1 MKSKKRS
8 LLWAVI
14 LFLVFAV
21 ASPASMTQVQAKKA
35 VKAKSVTLNRKN
47 VTLEKG
53 KKLKLKATVKP
64 KKATQKKIVWSSGNK
79 KVATVSSK
87 GVVKA
92 KKKGTAKITAKI
104 KGTKK
109 KAVCKVKVKEP
120 AKKPANNNNNNNNS
134 NNSNNNN
141 SNNNNNNNT
150 PETPAV
156 KPVTQVTLNKTE
168 LELYFTSAPEQLT
181 AEVFPADATN
191 KAVTWK
197 SSDETV
203 AKVSDTGLVT
213 PGTKEG
219 TAVITVRTVNGGF
232 EASCKVTISDGI
244 QVISIQELLDLLKG
258 DKIYKVIHL
267 KLDEKTEVP
276 VNAPEN
282 AEKWE
287 DTVFQIDAP
296 KATVKN
302 YLKFGQVKIL
312 RIAADTY
319 EEHAENKILVQAP
332 ESHIVI
338 EEGAKADIQIDA
350 KAKEA
355 QIDNNGEISS
365 LAVDT
370 EGRISLQGT
379 SNQEKIPVLLNEAAI
394 ISTTKRLEVTAN
406 KKASLILKAGSEGTE
421 VNTESEENIP
431 SVSGLGTITANIKSG
446 DAIDEKTIVADKT
459 IEDVGAVKIS
469 ALKGTVADSQGE
481 VLGGVKVY
489 LTAYRKDFNI
499 GDFAPTDAVKSAATD
514 ADGNYVLGNVEAGN
528 YYLVLRKGGY
538 YDTVQIC
545 TLNNIEGEV
554 TNERHILRSKSEA
567 VESGSVSGK
576 IVDSVNGSEIS
587 NLTVRIREGQ
597 NNLTGEEATDSVLTD
612 ENGNY
617 RIENLTPGVYT
628 IQVVDLRGES
638 VKYISA
644 SFNVYIESGKESTNK
659 GTGLSPVIAS
669 EQVRFV
675 LTWGNEESG
684 APSDLDSHLI
694 GPKVDQGQF
703 HTYYSNDVYEENG
716 EKYADLDLDDTE
728 WEGPE
733 TTTIYQKTSGV
744 YYFMIH
750 NFSDKDDTESNTL
763 AGSQAKVEVYSGN
776 RLINTFHVPNQ
787 EGTLWNVCSYDSVS
801 GMVTPI
807 NEMSYESDADSVG
820 EKLIYGDLK
829 LTGIRTN
836 DFVKKAEIAGNQITL
851 SVPSKDSEYLQQH
864 LNDIIP
870 QIKLFGATYRT
881 EWDEDNDEYYLTIS
895 DGKGLQRQYR
905 IGFKIDYGR
914 KYVNGLATDENLR
927 DYDIYEYDSEAYI
940 DLRLK
945 KVDLSLEELKKLIK
959 PELEEGVTFEIVDGE
974 KYDYEYA
981 MILTDTADGS
991 TRVYGLY
998 LMHDRSA
1005 FQIENIYSY
1014 DERVSHTEFS
1024 DALYEI
1030 TIYGT
1035 ADSLEDIKDCFEI
1048 EVGEDVEENTGIIWD
1063 EERGNYVITIKGGG
1077 DQQTYNVYYRFDYG
1091 KLRIEDIGSKDA
1103 DIIWLSYMEYD
1114 TIHLCTQDRPLSEEL
1129 FNQYLEV
1136 YFDEDT
1142 ITGRLQKQE
1151 DGSYVYVITDSET
1164 GKSRTYAIDTSIQYS
1179 DEFEIDYIEDTKGDL
1194 YNYSI
1199 YSNSVDLYGRKENW
1213 SEVQENLIFHF
1224 GAVVKSSRFVTD
1236 EEGNI
1241 TLELTN
1247 EYGAVRTYQ
1256 IYYDYGEE

>member
-1 MKSKKRS
+1 MVLVCKGKHFSPAASSDGICSNYSGKRKEHEKMKSKKRS

-92 KKKGTAKITAKI
+92 KKKGTAKIIAKI

-120 AKKPANNNNNNNNS
+120 AKKPANNNNSNNNNSNNNNS

-141 SNNNNNNNT
+141 NNNNNNT
-150 PETPAV
+150 PETPTV

-168 LELYFTSAPEQLT
+168 LELYLTSAPEQLT
-181 AEVFPADATN
+181 AEVLPADATN

-244 QVISIQELLDLLKG
+244 QVTSIQELLDLLKG
-258 DKIYKVIHL
+258 DKVYKVIHL

-628 IQVVDLRGES
+628 I
-638 VKYISA
+638 
-644 SFNVYIESGKESTNK
+644 
-659 GTGLSPVIAS
+659 
-669 EQVRFV
+669 
-675 LTWGNEESG
+675 
-684 APSDLDSHLI
+684 
-694 GPKVDQGQF
+694 
-703 HTYYSNDVYEENG
+703 
-716 EKYADLDLDDTE
+716 
-728 WEGPE
+728 
-733 TTTIYQKTSGV
+733 
-744 YYFMIH
+744 
-750 NFSDKDDTESNTL
+750 
-763 AGSQAKVEVYSGN
+763 
-776 RLINTFHVPNQ
+776 
-787 EGTLWNVCSYDSVS
+787 
-801 GMVTPI
+801 
-807 NEMSYESDADSVG
+807 
-820 EKLIYGDLK
+820 
-829 LTGIRTN
+829 
-836 DFVKKAEIAGNQITL
+836 
-851 SVPSKDSEYLQQH
+851 
-864 LNDIIP
+864 
-870 QIKLFGATYRT
+870 
-881 EWDEDNDEYYLTIS
+881 
-895 DGKGLQRQYR
+895 
-905 IGFKIDYGR
+905 
-914 KYVNGLATDENLR
+914 
-927 DYDIYEYDSEAYI
+927 
-940 DLRLK
+940 
-945 KVDLSLEELKKLIK
+945 
-959 PELEEGVTFEIVDGE
+959 
-974 KYDYEYA
+974 
-981 MILTDTADGS
+981 
-991 TRVYGLY
+991 
-998 LMHDRSA
+998 
-1005 FQIENIYSY
+1005 
-1014 DERVSHTEFS
+1014 
-1024 DALYEI
+1024 
-1030 TIYGT
+1030 
-1035 ADSLEDIKDCFEI
+1035 
-1048 EVGEDVEENTGIIWD
+1048 
-1063 EERGNYVITIKGGG
+1063 
-1077 DQQTYNVYYRFDYG
+1077 
-1091 KLRIEDIGSKDA
+1091 
-1103 DIIWLSYMEYD
+1103 
-1114 TIHLCTQDRPLSEEL
+1114 
-1129 FNQYLEV
+1129 
-1136 YFDEDT
+1136 
-1142 ITGRLQKQE
+1142 
-1151 DGSYVYVITDSET
+1151 
-1164 GKSRTYAIDTSIQYS
+1164 
-1179 DEFEIDYIEDTKGDL
+1179 
-1194 YNYSI
+1194 
-1199 YSNSVDLYGRKENW
+1199 
-1213 SEVQENLIFHF
+1213 
-1224 GAVVKSSRFVTD
+1224 
-1236 EEGNI
+1236 
-1241 TLELTN
+1241 
-1247 EYGAVRTYQ
+1247 
-1256 IYYDYGEE
+1256 

>member
-92 KKKGTAKITAKI
+92 KKKGTAKIIAKI

-120 AKKPANNNNNNNNS
+120 AKKPANNNNSNNNNSNNNNS

-141 SNNNNNNNT
+141 NNNNNNNT
-150 PETPAV
+150 PETPTV

-168 LELYFTSAPEQLT
+168 LELYLTSAPEQLT
-181 AEVFPADATN
+181 AEVLPADATN

-244 QVISIQELLDLLKG
+244 QVTSIQELLDLLKG
-258 DKIYKVIHL
+258 DKVYKVIHL

-628 IQVVDLRGES
+628 I
-638 VKYISA
+638 
-644 SFNVYIESGKESTNK
+644 
-659 GTGLSPVIAS
+659 
-669 EQVRFV
+669 
-675 LTWGNEESG
+675 
-684 APSDLDSHLI
+684 
-694 GPKVDQGQF
+694 
-703 HTYYSNDVYEENG
+703 
-716 EKYADLDLDDTE
+716 
-728 WEGPE
+728 
-733 TTTIYQKTSGV
+733 
-744 YYFMIH
+744 
-750 NFSDKDDTESNTL
+750 
-763 AGSQAKVEVYSGN
+763 
-776 RLINTFHVPNQ
+776 
-787 EGTLWNVCSYDSVS
+787 
-801 GMVTPI
+801 
-807 NEMSYESDADSVG
+807 
-820 EKLIYGDLK
+820 
-829 LTGIRTN
+829 
-836 DFVKKAEIAGNQITL
+836 
-851 SVPSKDSEYLQQH
+851 
-864 LNDIIP
+864 
-870 QIKLFGATYRT
+870 
-881 EWDEDNDEYYLTIS
+881 
-895 DGKGLQRQYR
+895 
-905 IGFKIDYGR
+905 
-914 KYVNGLATDENLR
+914 
-927 DYDIYEYDSEAYI
+927 
-940 DLRLK
+940 
-945 KVDLSLEELKKLIK
+945 
-959 PELEEGVTFEIVDGE
+959 
-974 KYDYEYA
+974 
-981 MILTDTADGS
+981 
-991 TRVYGLY
+991 
-998 LMHDRSA
+998 
-1005 FQIENIYSY
+1005 
-1014 DERVSHTEFS
+1014 
-1024 DALYEI
+1024 
-1030 TIYGT
+1030 
-1035 ADSLEDIKDCFEI
+1035 
-1048 EVGEDVEENTGIIWD
+1048 
-1063 EERGNYVITIKGGG
+1063 
-1077 DQQTYNVYYRFDYG
+1077 
-1091 KLRIEDIGSKDA
+1091 
-1103 DIIWLSYMEYD
+1103 
-1114 TIHLCTQDRPLSEEL
+1114 
-1129 FNQYLEV
+1129 
-1136 YFDEDT
+1136 
-1142 ITGRLQKQE
+1142 
-1151 DGSYVYVITDSET
+1151 
-1164 GKSRTYAIDTSIQYS
+1164 
-1179 DEFEIDYIEDTKGDL
+1179 
-1194 YNYSI
+1194 
-1199 YSNSVDLYGRKENW
+1199 
-1213 SEVQENLIFHF
+1213 
-1224 GAVVKSSRFVTD
+1224 
-1236 EEGNI
+1236 
-1241 TLELTN
+1241 
-1247 EYGAVRTYQ
+1247 
-1256 IYYDYGEE
+1256 

>member
-92 KKKGTAKITAKI
+92 KKKGTAKIIAKI

-120 AKKPANNNNNNNNS
+120 AKKPANNNNSNNNNSNNNNS

-141 SNNNNNNNT
+141 NNNNNNT
-150 PETPAV
+150 PETPTV

-168 LELYFTSAPEQLT
+168 LELYLTSAPEQLT
-181 AEVFPADATN
+181 AEVLPADATN

-244 QVISIQELLDLLKG
+244 QVTSIQELLDLLKG
-258 DKIYKVIHL
+258 DKVYKVIHL

-628 IQVVDLRGES
+628 I
-638 VKYISA
+638 
-644 SFNVYIESGKESTNK
+644 
-659 GTGLSPVIAS
+659 
-669 EQVRFV
+669 
-675 LTWGNEESG
+675 
-684 APSDLDSHLI
+684 
-694 GPKVDQGQF
+694 
-703 HTYYSNDVYEENG
+703 
-716 EKYADLDLDDTE
+716 
-728 WEGPE
+728 
-733 TTTIYQKTSGV
+733 
-744 YYFMIH
+744 
-750 NFSDKDDTESNTL
+750 
-763 AGSQAKVEVYSGN
+763 
-776 RLINTFHVPNQ
+776 
-787 EGTLWNVCSYDSVS
+787 
-801 GMVTPI
+801 
-807 NEMSYESDADSVG
+807 
-820 EKLIYGDLK
+820 
-829 LTGIRTN
+829 
-836 DFVKKAEIAGNQITL
+836 
-851 SVPSKDSEYLQQH
+851 
-864 LNDIIP
+864 
-870 QIKLFGATYRT
+870 
-881 EWDEDNDEYYLTIS
+881 
-895 DGKGLQRQYR
+895 
-905 IGFKIDYGR
+905 
-914 KYVNGLATDENLR
+914 
-927 DYDIYEYDSEAYI
+927 
-940 DLRLK
+940 
-945 KVDLSLEELKKLIK
+945 
-959 PELEEGVTFEIVDGE
+959 
-974 KYDYEYA
+974 
-981 MILTDTADGS
+981 
-991 TRVYGLY
+991 
-998 LMHDRSA
+998 
-1005 FQIENIYSY
+1005 
-1014 DERVSHTEFS
+1014 
-1024 DALYEI
+1024 
-1030 TIYGT
+1030 
-1035 ADSLEDIKDCFEI
+1035 
-1048 EVGEDVEENTGIIWD
+1048 
-1063 EERGNYVITIKGGG
+1063 
-1077 DQQTYNVYYRFDYG
+1077 
-1091 KLRIEDIGSKDA
+1091 
-1103 DIIWLSYMEYD
+1103 
-1114 TIHLCTQDRPLSEEL
+1114 
-1129 FNQYLEV
+1129 
-1136 YFDEDT
+1136 
-1142 ITGRLQKQE
+1142 
-1151 DGSYVYVITDSET
+1151 
-1164 GKSRTYAIDTSIQYS
+1164 
-1179 DEFEIDYIEDTKGDL
+1179 
-1194 YNYSI
+1194 
-1199 YSNSVDLYGRKENW
+1199 
-1213 SEVQENLIFHF
+1213 
-1224 GAVVKSSRFVTD
+1224 
-1236 EEGNI
+1236 
-1241 TLELTN
+1241 
-1247 EYGAVRTYQ
+1247 
-1256 IYYDYGEE
+1256 